1 MAGGGSVARKGGK
14 PGARAQREATRAGR
28 VQVPL
33 AHYDAAGTGRRMASW
48 RPASSG
54 PNAANSAMPTIR
66 NRQRDAERNEWQA
79 ASGVRVWST
88 NLIGTGIQ
96 ARQTA
101 GSEELRAR
109 AKRYWDEWTPQCDAD
124 GVLNFNGQQ
133 LLGTRC
139 LTGVGEVFVRFRPRR
154 PDDGLAVPFQ
164 VQLLE
169 SDMVPMLDADVWPGL
184 PSGNRIRQGIELNR
198 INQRAAYWMYRS
210 HPGERAGAARA
221 GELVRVPARFVRHVF
236 EPTRPGQLRGVSEFA
251 PVIAKLRSVGN
262 FDDAVLHRQ
271 ELSNL
276 FTLFHIRPAP
286 GGDPALNPIT
296 GMAVAGYADNGAPL
310 ATLEPG
316 ISQELY
322 PGEDVKFS
330 DPPDAGANYAE
341 FMRQQHLGLSGGGGL
356 PYELMTGDIKD
367 VSDRTL
373 RVVINEFRRRCEQ
386 RQWLT
391 IIPMMCQPI
400 RDFWAESA
408 ALAGIFT
415 AAEVPLVK
423 KVAWQPQGWAYI
435 HPTQDAQG
443 KKIEVDAGFRS
454 RESVITERGDD
465 PDEVDAQIARDRF
478 AERTKPP
485 RNKKA
490 A

>member
-1 MAGGGSVARKGGK
+1 MAGGGSVAKGGK
-14 PGARAQREATRAGR
+14 LGARRQREAARSGK
-28 VQVPL
+28 VQAPV
-33 AHYDAAGTGRRMASW
+33 AHYDAAGTGRRMSSW
-48 RPASSG
+48 RAPSSG
-54 PNAANSAMPTIR
+54 PNVALAGPETIR

-79 ASGVRVWST
+79 ASGVRSWTT

-101 GSEELRAR
+101 GSDDLRAR
-109 AKRYWDEWTPQCDAD
+109 AKAHWDEWCAFSDAD

-154 PDDGLAVPFQ
+154 PEDGLAVPLQ
-164 VQLLE
+164 IQLLE
-169 SDMVPMLDADVWPGL
+169 SDMVPMLTTEVWPGL
-184 PSGNRIRQGIELNR
+184 PPGHRIVQGIELSR
-198 INQRAAYWMYRS
+198 INQRVAYWMYRN
-210 HPGERAGAARA
+210 HPGDSAGMARPN
-221 GELVRVPARFVRHVF
+221 ELTRVPARFVRHVF
-236 EPTRPGQLRGVSEFA
+236 EPTRPGQMRGVSDFA
-251 PVIAKLRSVGN
+251 PIIAKLRSIGN

-271 ELSNL
+271 ELANL
-276 FTLFHIRPAP
+276 FTMFHIRPAP
-286 GGDPALNPIT
+286 EGDPALNPMT
-296 GMAVAGYADNGAPL
+296 GMAVTGYASNGAPL
-310 ATLEPG
+310 ATMEPG

-341 FMRQQHLGLSGGGGL
+341 FMRQQHLGTTAGIGA
-356 PYELMTGDIKD
+356 PYELVTGDIKD

-423 KVAWQPQGWAYI
+423 KVTWQPQGWAYI

-478 AERTKPP
+478 AERS
-485 RNKKA
+485 RA

>member
-1 MAGGGSVARKGGK
+1 MS
-14 PGARAQREATRAGR
+14 
-28 VQVPL
+28 
-33 AHYDAAGTGRRMASW
+33 SW
-48 RPASSG
+48 RPPASG
-54 PNAANSAMPTIR
+54 PNAALAGLQTIR

-96 ARQTA
+96 ARQTL
-101 GSEELRAR
+101 GSDALRAR
-109 AKRYWDEWTPQCDAD
+109 AKAHWDEWCAQSDAD

-139 LTGVGEVFVRFRPRR
+139 VTGVGEVFVRFRPRR
-154 PDDGLAVPFQ
+154 PEDGLAVPLQ
-164 VQLLE
+164 IQLLE
-169 SDMVPMLDADVWPGL
+169 SEMVPLLDADNWPGL
-184 PSGNRIRQGIELNR
+184 LPGQRIRQGIVLDRLNR
-198 INQRAAYWMYRS
+198 RVAYAMYRS
-210 HPGERAGAARA
+210 HPGERSSGARHD
-221 GELVRVPARFVRHVF
+221 EIVLVPARFVRHVY

-251 PVIAKLRSVGN
+251 PIIAKLRSVGN

-271 ELSNL
+271 ELANL
-276 FTLFHIRPAP
+276 FTMFLIRPAP
-286 GGDPALNPIT
+286 EGDPNINPMT
-296 GMAVAGYADNGAPL
+296 GMATTGYADNGAPL
-310 ATLEPG
+310 ATMEPG
-316 ISQELY
+316 ISQELF
-322 PGEDVKFS
+322 PGEDVRFS
-330 DPPDAGANYAE
+330 EPPDAGANYAE
-341 FMRQQHLGLSGGGGL
+341 FMRQQHLGVSAGGGL
-356 PYELMTGDIKD
+356 PYELMAGDIKD

-400 RDFWAESA
+400 RDAWAEAA
-408 ALAGIFT
+408 ALAGIFS

-465 PDEVDAQIARDRF
+465 PDEVDAQIARDSFR
-478 AERTKPP
+478 AAG
-485 RNKKA
+485 KA

>member
-1 MAGGGSVARKGGK
+1 M
-14 PGARAQREATRAGR
+14 
-28 VQVPL
+28 PL
-33 AHYDAAGTGRRMASW
+33 AHYDAAGMGRRMTSW
-48 RPASSG
+48 RPPSSG
-54 PNAANSAMPTIR
+54 PNSSLQGLQTMR

-109 AKRYWDEWTPQCDAD
+109 AKTSWDEWTAQCDAD

-139 LTGVGEVFVRFRPRR
+139 LTGVGEVFIRFRPRR
-154 PDDGLAVPFQ
+154 PEDGLAVPLQ

-169 SDMVPMLDADVWPGL
+169 SEMVPPLDADVWPGL
-184 PSGNRIRQGIELNR
+184 MPGNRIVQGVELNR
-198 INQRAAYWMYRS
+198 INRRVAYWMYRN
-210 HPGERAGAARA
+210 HPGERAGMARPN
-221 GELVRVPARFVRHVF
+221 ELVRVPAAFVRHVY
-236 EPTRPGQLRGVSEFA
+236 EPSRPGQLRGVSEFA
-251 PVIAKLRSVGN
+251 PIIAKLRGVGN

-276 FTLFHIRPAP
+276 FTMFHIRPAP
-286 GGDPALNPIT
+286 AGDPMMNPLT
-296 GMAVAGYADNGAPL
+296 GMAVTGYADNGAPL
-310 ATLEPG
+310 ATMEPG
-316 ISQELY
+316 ITQELY

-330 DPPDAGANYAE
+330 DPPDAGANYAD
-341 FMRQQHLGLSGGGGL
+341 FMRQQHLGVSSGSGL
-356 PYELMTGDIKD
+356 PYELMSGDIKD

-408 ALAGIFT
+408 ALAGVFT

-423 KVAWQPQGWAYI
+423 KVTWQPQGWAYI
-435 HPTQDAQG
+435 HPTQDATG

-465 PDEVDAQIARDRF
+465 PDEVDAQIARDKF
-478 AERTKPP
+478 APC
-485 RNKKA
+485 NKTA
-490 A
+490 

>member
-1 MAGGGSVARKGGK
+1 MAGGGSVARRGGK
-14 PGARAQREATRAGR
+14 RGARRQNEAARDGAP
-28 VQVPL
+28 QMPL
-33 AHYDAAGTGRRMASW
+33 AHYDAAGMGRRMSSW
-48 RPASSG
+48 RAPSSG
-54 PNAANSAMPTIR
+54 PNAANSGAQTIR
-66 NRQRDAERNEWQA
+66 NRQRDAERNDWQA

-96 ARQTA
+96 ARMVG
-101 GSEELRAR
+101 GSAELRAR
-109 AKRYWDEWTPQCDAD
+109 AKRHWDEWTPFSDAD

-139 LTGVGEVFVRFRPRR
+139 FTGVGEVFVRFRPRR
-154 PDDGLAVPFQ
+154 PEDGLAVPLQ
-164 VQLLE
+164 IQLLE
-169 SDMVPMLDADVWPGL
+169 SDMVPMLDADAWPGL
-184 PSGNRIRQGIELNR
+184 PPGNRIRQGIELNR
-198 INQRAAYWMYRS
+198 INQRVAYWMYRN
-210 HPGERAGAARA
+210 HPGERAGMAHAN
-221 GELVRVPARFVRHVF
+221 ELTRVPARFVRHVF

-251 PVIAKLRSVGN
+251 PIIAKLRSVGN

-271 ELSNL
+271 ELANL
-276 FTLFHIRPAP
+276 FTMFHIRPAP
-286 GGDPALNPIT
+286 EGDPAMNPMT
-296 GMAVAGYADNGAPL
+296 GMAVTGYANNGAPL
-310 ATLEPG
+310 ATMEPG

-341 FMRQQHLGLSGGGGL
+341 FMRQQHLGVSSGGGL
-356 PYELMTGDIKD
+356 PYELMSGDIKD

-373 RVVINEFRRRCEQ
+373 RVIINEFRRRCEQ
-386 RQWLT
+386 RQWLA

-408 ALAGIFT
+408 ALAGLFT
-415 AAEVPLVK
+415 ASEAALVK
-423 KVAWQPQGWAYI
+423 KVTWQPQGWAYI

-443 KKIEVDAGFRS
+443 KKIEVEAGFRS

-465 PDEVDAQIARDRF
+465 IDEVDAQIARDPFQRKQ
-478 AERTKPP
+478 AAGT
-485 RNKKA
+485 KA